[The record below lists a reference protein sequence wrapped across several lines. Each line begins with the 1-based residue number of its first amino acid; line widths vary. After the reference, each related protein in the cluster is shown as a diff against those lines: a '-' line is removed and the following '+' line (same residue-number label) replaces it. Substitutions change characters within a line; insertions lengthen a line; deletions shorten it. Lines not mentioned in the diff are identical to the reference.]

1 MQLFL
6 IHVNYSKYLPWKN
19 SCKFSNPYIFVIRW
33 CKSLKFQMKVI
44 SRVDYESSFSHL
56 LKFHFRICDKTFFI
70 FSKYFKYINCHTLS
84 VLAHRGENQDKN
96 NKFRISE
103 KWDIQHFLPHLWR
116 YQGRPCEPWRVR
128 AFRSLRWTSQQSCR
142 GGSRSNI
149 FMKYY
154 LWLKFKKNE
163 LKT

>member
-6 IHVNYSKYLPWKN
+6 IHVNFSNSYMPWKN
-19 SCKFSNPYIFVIRW
+19 SCKFSNPYIFVIRG

-96 NKFRISE
+96 NKFRISASE
-103 KWDIQHFLPHLWR
+103 IFNTSFLTCEDIKGDHVNLGVSVLSGLWGGHLNNLAGAVLDQIFLW
-116 YQGRPCEPWRVR
+116 
-128 AFRSLRWTSQQSCR
+128 STISD
-142 GGSRSNI
+142 
-149 FMKYY
+149 
-154 LWLKFKKNE
+154 
-163 LKT
+163 